1 MSAGRGGAL
10 ALLLLAAC
18 GARHAVIDL
27 RALEEQYPAVAAQ
40 RGHRLAEVAPHFWV
54 SGGELLLFHC
64 RWAAGRAVPVAVAG
78 ATGPESALV
87 DRALAA
93 LEDAVPGL
101 VFERTDALDARAG
114 VALSIV
120 GLPPS
125 AGPVARIPPSGEAAV
140 DCRVEEP
147 FGGVALSGPL
157 RARLERASVEVLRS
171 RYDGL
176 GRVIPLS
183 EAELLAVLLH
193 ELGHAI
199 GYPAH
204 ARGGNTIMR
213 ANPWEVELR
222 ARAVMRGERLEEPTL
237 AALYAL
243 PTGSVLARVPA
254 AADVRVTARVFG
266 DLARRQAWGSAR
278 SRAGQSAAEVW
289 WSAPDGDR
297 RVLRA
302 RRGAGRWPAGFVLHA
317 NAAARDAL
325 RRAPPWQAEPSPASP
340 AKGRAGERGEDSR

>member
-147 FGGVALSGPL
+147 FGGVALAGPL
-157 RARLERASVEVLRS
+157 RARRERAAVEVLRS

-176 GRVIPLS
+176 GRGIPLS

-254 AADVRVTARVFG
+254 AARDRASWGVDLGVGIGLKESVQPWIAFERPANSSAAVPSAVRVICEM
-266 DLARRQAWGSAR
+266 
-278 SRAGQSAAEVW
+278 SRKNSV
-289 WSAPDGDR
+289 S
-297 RVLRA
+297 
-302 RRGAGRWPAGFVLHA
+302 GRKHSSSSSHGF
-317 NAAARDAL
+317 
-325 RRAPPWQAEPSPASP
+325 AEPRSSTEEPV
-340 AKGRAGERGEDSR
+340 E